1 MEIDNRKIARERAE
15 KEAKRADMKQH
26 ADKLIQGFEKLEDSH
41 SKRAIWELFQNALD
55 LSDNCHVIIKQEN
68 DRISFSHNGKPFD
81 SNTLSCLIKQVSS
94 KDGESNEEEV
104 GQYGTGFITTHSFGK
119 KIILNSVLKEG
130 DYFIPI
136 RNFEIDRIAKN
147 SDELIEK
154 LIIQQEKVFDLVENG
169 DYQSNNG
176 HLTTFTYLALSQL
189 EQENI
194 NKAISNLSIILPY
207 VMMLN
212 DKLQK
217 VTVKNINGE
226 EIIYEK
232 GKTESFDNVNVTN
245 IYIDGV
251 VTKIYSLHSIEE
263 DITIIL
269 PLSERNKAIKFN
281 EELSRLFLYYPLIGT
296 EKFGFNFIIHSKY
309 FSPTEPRDGIHLKS
323 KNEQVKEK
331 EENNRKIITRASAM
345 IFDFVKNNAEKIENP
360 VYFAP
365 IYFNTNLSNELLSEY
380 FINLKKEWVSEFED
394 FVLVET
400 NNKRLSPNETKFFKD
415 ELLFD
420 AKSDEK
426 KYFKSIYSLVNLFWD
441 NVPKFELVSDWTSIV
456 NVWNSDN
463 IEYISIIDLVE
474 KIQEAGSL
482 DKFNNTEDLKNFYNY
497 LINHSYSNLFSEY
510 KLLPNIKNEFRV
522 LSHLN
527 KTINVDEK
535 LINIADTIIP
545 DIPKR
550 YIKKDFEFN
559 LEFETYDRK
568 QFSRDINSQIS
579 EFSKSINQNS
589 LLGEKILFSLIEYCK
604 IFPSLDNTGTRG
616 KLIKLI
622 AKYYQIDDTLTE
634 LPAIVNQEID
644 WLTPIKSLLRNF
656 IWELNTNNSDWIK
669 ENISFVKGVVSVI
682 YDYYE
687 FNDIIQ
693 TLPIF
698 PNQLYQLCKQSELK
712 VDDNIPEE
720 LKELYNSIIKPEK
733 EIKQILILQDFSK
746 FLKNGELKTP
756 KNLGDDIDKV
766 FQEAKPYSEINEHPY
781 KREILNIIKKISDN
795 NNEWAKYF
803 PLIEEKKA
811 TIMMASIS
819 DDDTKNDLFS
829 IIGLEKDK
837 IALLGKL
844 SRQSNLEEIIRL
856 GEKALLEQMQ
866 NNADFEFKHN
876 IGTHIEKII
885 REKLGQDLIGF
896 SAKVEDEQ
904 GGQDIVVRYENSII
918 YFVEVKSRW
927 DNRNSIT
934 MSPLQMKRAV
944 ENKSK
949 YSLCCVE
956 MSDYKIGDDERYKAN
971 IEDILNRIN
980 IIHNIGER
988 VEPLINGIIKVK
1000 DFENEISISGDY
1012 RGVIPQSIVKQ
1023 GKSIEDLIEK
1033 IISLIK
1039 ES

>member
-68 DRISFSHNGKPFD
+68 DKISFSHNGKPFD

-136 RNFEIDRIAKN
+136 KNFEIDRIAKN

-232 GKTESFDNVNVTN
+232 GKTEFFDNVNVTN

-251 VTKIYSLHSIEE
+251 VKKIYSLHSIEE
-263 DITIIL
+263 NITIIL
-269 PLSERNKAIKFN
+269 PLYERNKAIKFN

-331 EENNRKIITRASAM
+331 EENNRKIIARASEM
-345 IFDFVKNNAEKIENP
+345 IFDFVKNNAKKIENP

-400 NNKRLSPNETKFFKD
+400 NNKRLSPKETKFFKD

-420 AKSDEK
+420 AKSDEE

-441 NVPKFELVSDWTSIV
+441 NIPKFELVSDWTSIV

-463 IEYISIIDLVE
+463 VEYISINDLVE

-482 DKFNNTEDLKNFYNY
+482 DKFDNTEDLKNFYNY
-497 LINHSYSNLFSEY
+497 LIKHSYSNLFGEY
-510 KLLPNIKNEFRV
+510 RLLPNIKNEFRV

-527 KTINVDEK
+527 KTINVDKK

-550 YIKKDFEFN
+550 YIKKDFEFD
-559 LEFETYDRK
+559 LKFETYDRK

-579 EFSKSINQNS
+579 ELSKSINQNS
-589 LLGEKILFSLIEYCK
+589 LLEEEILFSLIEYCK

-634 LPAIVNQEID
+634 LSVIANQEID

-669 ENISFVKGVVSVI
+669 ENISFIKDIVSVI

-687 FNDIIQ
+687 FNDIVQ

-698 PNQLYQLCKQSELK
+698 PNQLYHLYKKSELK
-712 VDDNIPEE
+712 IDDNIPEE
-720 LKELYNSIIKPEK
+720 LKVLYNSIVKPER
-733 EIKQILILQDFSK
+733 EIKQILILQDFSE

-766 FQEAKPYSEINEHPY
+766 FQEEKPYSEINEHPY
-781 KREILNIIKKISDN
+781 KKEILNIIKKISDN
-795 NNEWAKYF
+795 NSEWAKYF

-844 SRQSNLEEIIRL
+844 SRQSNFEEIIHL
-856 GEKALLEQMQ
+856 GEMALLEQMQ

-904 GGQDIVVRYENSII
+904 GGQDIVIRYENSII

-971 IEDILNRIN
+971 IEDVLNRIN

-1033 IISLIK
+1033 IILLIK
-1039 ES
+1039 ER

>member
-1 MEIDNRKIARERAE
+1 M
-15 KEAKRADMKQH
+15 
-26 ADKLIQGFEKLEDSH
+26 
-41 SKRAIWELFQNALD
+41 
-55 LSDNCHVIIKQEN
+55 
-68 DRISFSHNGKPFD
+68 
-81 SNTLSCLIKQVSS
+81 
-94 KDGESNEEEV
+94 
-104 GQYGTGFITTHSFGK
+104 
-119 KIILNSVLKEG
+119 
-130 DYFIPI
+130 
-136 RNFEIDRIAKN
+136 
-147 SDELIEK
+147 
-154 LIIQQEKVFDLVENG
+154 
-169 DYQSNNG
+169 
-176 HLTTFTYLALSQL
+176 
-189 EQENI
+189 
-194 NKAISNLSIILPY
+194 
-207 VMMLN
+207 
-212 DKLQK
+212 
-217 VTVKNINGE
+217 
-226 EIIYEK
+226 
-232 GKTESFDNVNVTN
+232 
-245 IYIDGV
+245 
-251 VTKIYSLHSIEE
+251 
-263 DITIIL
+263 
-269 PLSERNKAIKFN
+269 
-281 EELSRLFLYYPLIGT
+281 
-296 EKFGFNFIIHSKY
+296 
-309 FSPTEPRDGIHLKS
+309 
-323 KNEQVKEK
+323 
-331 EENNRKIITRASAM
+331 
-345 IFDFVKNNAEKIENP
+345 
-360 VYFAP
+360 
-365 IYFNTNLSNELLSEY
+365 
-380 FINLKKEWVSEFED
+380 
-394 FVLVET
+394 
-400 NNKRLSPNETKFFKD
+400 
-415 ELLFD
+415 
-420 AKSDEK
+420 
-426 KYFKSIYSLVNLFWD
+426 
-441 NVPKFELVSDWTSIV
+441 
-456 NVWNSDN
+456 
-463 IEYISIIDLVE
+463 
-474 KIQEAGSL
+474 
-482 DKFNNTEDLKNFYNY
+482 
-497 LINHSYSNLFSEY
+497 
-510 KLLPNIKNEFRV
+510 
-522 LSHLN
+522 
-527 KTINVDEK
+527 
-535 LINIADTIIP
+535 
-545 DIPKR
+545 
-550 YIKKDFEFN
+550 
-559 LEFETYDRK
+559 
-568 QFSRDINSQIS
+568 
-579 EFSKSINQNS
+579 
-589 LLGEKILFSLIEYCK
+589 
-604 IFPSLDNTGTRG
+604 
-616 KLIKLI
+616 
-622 AKYYQIDDTLTE
+622 
-634 LPAIVNQEID
+634 
-644 WLTPIKSLLRNF
+644 
-656 IWELNTNNSDWIK
+656 
-669 ENISFVKGVVSVI
+669 
-682 YDYYE
+682 
-687 FNDIIQ
+687 
-693 TLPIF
+693 
-698 PNQLYQLCKQSELK
+698 
-712 VDDNIPEE
+712 
-720 LKELYNSIIKPEK
+720 YNSIIKPEK

-803 PLIEEKKA
+803 SLIEEKKA